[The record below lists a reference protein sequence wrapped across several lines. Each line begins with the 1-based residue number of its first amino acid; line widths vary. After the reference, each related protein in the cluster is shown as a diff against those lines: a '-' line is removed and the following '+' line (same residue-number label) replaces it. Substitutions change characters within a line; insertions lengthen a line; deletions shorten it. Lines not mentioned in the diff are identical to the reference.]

1 MAPSPLSAASAAHPR
16 RLLGRRGE
24 EAAARWYARAGYD
37 VVARNWRCPDG
48 EIDLV
53 AVDRA
58 RAVVVFCEVK
68 TRASTAFGWPEEAVT
83 VAKQRRIRHL
93 AARWL
98 AEQRVPRRPPSSVR
112 FDVAA
117 VLLSG
122 RSGLLDVTVV
132 EDAF

>member
-1 MAPSPLSAASAAHPR
+1 MARASLPPSSADHRQA
-16 RLLGRRGE
+16 LGRRGE

-58 RAVVVFCEVK
+58 RAIVVFCEVK
-68 TRASTAFGWPEEAVT
+68 TRASTAFGSPEEAVT
-83 VAKQRRIRHL
+83 VAKQRRVRHL
-93 AARWL
+93 GARWL
-98 AEQRVPRRPPSSVR
+98 AAERASGRPASSVR

-117 VLLSG
+117 VLVSRGSG
-122 RSGLLDVTVV
+122 PLDVTVV